1 METKASGKEI
11 VKKSNSISMRKLRL
25 LLLCVTVWTQV
36 TVSWS
41 QSKLAGSYGVSPDYQ
56 AFLEAIHAYQGPPI
70 HELPLAI
77 GRKAMEDMQF
87 EENTAYEH
95 ELHYEHTTAV
105 YQKDSAKIVVIKP
118 KKLRRK
124 KLPVLVYFHGGGWV
138 FNSFKTHKRLLSTI
152 ARKAKVAVVF
162 VDYSRA
168 PEASYPKANEE
179 GVTVLRWIYQKG
191 RSYGLDKKRVFVG
204 GDSAGG
210 NMATA
215 VAITVKKDPELTLQG
230 QLLLYPVTSDNLQ
243 TQSYQLYS
251 KGHYLSRA
259 TMQWFWEQY
268 APDKATRSLPTVCP
282 LKADL
287 TTLKGLPRAL
297 VITAEFDVLRDEGE
311 AYAKHLR
318 KAGVP
323 VVATRYSGVIHDF
336 IVLNP
341 LKETPEARAAVAQI
355 CSFLEQSP
363 EKK

>member
-11 VKKSNSISMRKLRL
+11 VKKSNGISMRKLRL
-25 LLLCVTVWTQV
+25 LLLCVTVCTQV

-95 ELHYEHTTAV
+95 ELYYEHTTAV

-152 ARKAKVAVVF
+152 AKKAKVAVVF

-191 RSYGLDKKRVFVG
+191 RSCFFDIGCPIGPLNPSF
-204 GDSAGG
+204 SL
-210 NMATA
+210 
-215 VAITVKKDPELTLQG
+215 IT
-230 QLLLYPVTSDNLQ
+230 
-243 TQSYQLYS
+243 
-251 KGHYLSRA
+251 RA
-259 TMQWFWEQY
+259 TSTEELPSTSFRPTS
-268 APDKATRSLPTVCP
+268 APLSIKKLTISKL
-282 LKADL
+282 ADL
-287 TTLKGLPRAL
+287 TA
-297 VITAEFDVLRDEGE
+297 
-311 AYAKHLR
+311 
-318 KAGVP
+318 
-323 VVATRYSGVIHDF
+323 
-336 IVLNP
+336 
-341 LKETPEARAAVAQI
+341 
-355 CSFLEQSP
+355 
-363 EKK
+363 